1 MRQGLC
7 SQRAQAAR
15 LGAETAPG
23 GPCPLPPQ
31 ASCSSPAPVW
41 PITRARLLRQVA
53 SERQPRLPS
62 QVCRPALSAL
72 KEPGQPAPQPPLL
85 ILKWIGR
92 AQGSQCAR
100 VSPSSQRGLPGD
112 KPSQQLP
119 SPNPH
124 SPSAQSSA
132 RRGQSW
138 GPALGWFSPRRS
150 RGRMCVAGQL
160 VTEGRRLAPGRAEP
174 GPQGSWDRGG
184 LSSLSSRLQHVGFLA
199 FPAVTLATD
208 TSGMAWLS

>member
-92 AQGSQCAR
+92 AQGPCVTVIPEGTPRRQ
-100 VSPSSQRGLPGD
+100 
-112 KPSQQLP
+112 
-119 SPNPH
+119 
-124 SPSAQSSA
+124 AQSTASFPKPTLPECSEQCTQRAKLGA
-132 RRGQSW
+132 RPW
-138 GPALGWFSPRRS
+138 LVFS
-150 RGRMCVAGQL
+150 
-160 VTEGRRLAPGRAEP
+160 
-174 GPQGSWDRGG
+174 
-184 LSSLSSRLQHVGFLA
+184 
-199 FPAVTLATD
+199 
-208 TSGMAWLS
+208 